1 MAFLMKLN
9 YPRGVE
15 FLQTVCEV
23 PVMAEGSMPKIARNK
38 LFGNLTKVIQSPE
51 QREEFRKLF
60 DQIKTE
66 EKFQSPR
73 DFSFG
78 DRDVSREPSLEK
90 LPSVKLRSPA
100 DKDFVFQN
108 QTEERKKTFV
118 PPKAAP

>member
-1 MAFLMKLN
+1 MMKLN

-23 PVMAEGSMPKIARNK
+23 PVMAEPSEGSMPKIARNK

-66 EKFQSPR
+66 EKF
-73 DFSFG
+73 
-78 DRDVSREPSLEK
+78 
-90 LPSVKLRSPA
+90 
-100 DKDFVFQN
+100 
-108 QTEERKKTFV
+108 
-118 PPKAAP
+118 